1 MKLKVEVG
9 GGNEGKTGMKLK
21 VEGGGGKECK
31 GKGVKLK
38 AEGRKNC

>member
-9 GGNEGKTGMKLK
+9 GGNEGKAGMKFK
-21 VEGGGGKECK
+21 VEGGGGKKCK

-38 AEGRKNC
+38 VEGRKNC